1 MRADLNRSARLI
13 HMVISKIERQKKNR
27 SRFSIFIDEKY
38 AFSVGEDT
46 YARFVLHTGQELT
59 PAERDEIENV
69 ELESS
74 VKKTALRYRSYRP
87 RSTNEVREYLKKKG
101 YDEQNIERALG
112 YLKENN
118 LLNDKEFARMVCRDR
133 LVLKPVGI
141 ATMRKLLLKKG
152 IERTTV
158 DEVVQ
163 DLYTEDKEFTL
174 ALREAERKYKRIASL
189 PPLAKKKKIY
199 EHLLRRGYE
208 SSLSLKIANQ
218 MVKS

>member
-1 MRADLNRSARLI
+1 MI
-13 HMVISKIERQKKNR
+13 ITKIERQKKNK
-27 SRFSIFIDEKY
+27 SRFSIFVDGKY
-38 AFSVGEDT
+38 AFSVGEDV
-46 YARFVLHTGQELT
+46 YVRFVLHTGQELSPT
-59 PAERDEIENV
+59 ERDEIENA

-87 RSTNEVREYLKKKG
+87 RSTKEVYEYLTKKG
-101 YDEQNIERALG
+101 YDERNIESALA

-118 LLNDKEFARMVCRDR
+118 LLNDEEFARMVCRDR
-133 LVLKPVGI
+133 LTLKPVGKTAMKQI
-141 ATMRKLLLKKG
+141 LLKKG
-152 IERTTV
+152 IDRTTI
-158 DEVVQ
+158 DEVLQ
-163 DLYTEDKEFTL
+163 KLYTADKESTL
-174 ALREAERKYKRIASL
+174 ALKEAERKYKRIASL

>member
-1 MRADLNRSARLI
+1 MI
-13 HMVISKIERQKKNR
+13 ITKIERQKKNK
-27 SRFSIFIDEKY
+27 SRFSIFVDEKY
-38 AFSVGEDT
+38 AFSVGEDI
-46 YARFVLHTGQELT
+46 YARFVLHTGKELSST
-59 PAERDEIENV
+59 ERDEIENA

-87 RSTNEVREYLKKKG
+87 RSTKEVYEYLTKKG
-101 YDEQNIERALG
+101 YDERNIESALA

-118 LLNDKEFARMVCRDR
+118 LLNDDEFARMVCRDR
-133 LVLKPVGI
+133 LTLKPVGKTAMKQI
-141 ATMRKLLLKKG
+141 LLKKG
-152 IERTTV
+152 IDRTTI
-158 DEVVQ
+158 DEVLQ
-163 DLYTEDKEFTL
+163 KLYTADKESTL
-174 ALREAERKYKRIASL
+174 ALKEAERKYKRIASL